1 MPPASPAPSKKVMP
15 RSTAPRISRIASGL
29 VPPFVS
35 PKRPLLPP
43 PSPMT
48 LETSPDWPRAT
59 YSMGNPHAFAII
71 AQALE
76 EPPPRCEFSRM
87 ASLPNRPKGR
97 SIKNLRMVWGFAS
110 RYRGHLAVAALALAI
125 AAGATVSIPWGF
137 KFVIDKGFG
146 PGAGNPHTIA
156 PWFERLL
163 GVVAVLALATA
174 TRYYFVSWIGERTV
188 ADIRLAVHRNLLR
201 LSPGFFEENRPAEIT
216 SRITVDTT
224 IIEQVVG
231 TTVSVALRNTVMG
244 LACVGILFALAPK
257 LAAMMLLGVPLVVAP
272 IIFLGR
278 KVRQVSTRSQD
289 RIADVGTVTSEVLGA
304 MKILQAFNQEGREA
318 SRFGQAV
325 ERVFATAKKR
335 MLLRAIMT
343 AIVIFMIFG
352 AITMVIWQGAI
363 DVAAGRITGGTIAAF
378 VLYGGLLAGAFGNL
392 SEVYCDLLRA
402 AGASERL
409 SELLEAQ
416 PDIHAPA
423 NPAKLPEPARGELAF
438 EQDTFHYPTRPETSA
453 LDGFDLVVRAR
464 ERLAV
469 VGPSGAG
476 KTTLFQLAER
486 FYDPQ
491 AGRILIDGVDLRD
504 ADPADVRQR
513 IAMVPQETVMFAA
526 SARDNLRYG
535 NWGATEEQ
543 LWQAA
548 RDANAE
554 DFLRALPQGLDTFMG
569 EGGARLSGGQRQRIA
584 IARALLRDAPLL
596 LLDEA
601 TSALDAESERLVQD
615 ALDRLMADRTT
626 IVIAHRL
633 ATVRAAD
640 RIVVM
645 DAGRIVEEGTHASLN
660 ARGGLYARLARLQ
673 FEDRAA

>member
-1 MPPASPAPSKKVMP
+1 M
-15 RSTAPRISRIASGL
+15 
-29 VPPFVS
+29 
-35 PKRPLLPP
+35 
-43 PSPMT
+43 
-48 LETSPDWPRAT
+48 
-59 YSMGNPHAFAII
+59 AI
-71 AQALE
+71 
-76 EPPPRCEFSRM
+76 PTT
-87 ASLPNRPKGR
+87 NRPKGR
-97 SIKNLRMVWGFAS
+97 SVRNLRMVWSFALH
-110 RYRGHLAVAALALAI
+110 YPAHIAVAGLALLV
-125 AAGATVSIPWGF
+125 AAGATSGVPYAF
-137 KFVIDKGFG
+137 KLIIDKGFAH
-146 PGAGNPHTIA
+146 GAGTTRDIA
-156 PWFERLL
+156 RWFEYLL
-163 GVVAVLALATA
+163 LVVGVLALATA
-174 TRYYFVSWIGERTV
+174 VRFYFVSWLGERTV

-216 SRITVDTT
+216 SRVTVDTT

-231 TTVSVALRNTVMG
+231 TTVSVALRNLILG
-244 LACVGILFALAPK
+244 IACVIILFTLAPK
-257 LAAMMLLGVPLVVAP
+257 LALSILMGAVVVVLPAAV
-272 IIFLGR
+272 LGR
-278 KVRQVSTRSQD
+278 RVRAISTRSQD

-304 MKILQAFNQEGREA
+304 MKIVQAFNQEGREA
-318 SRFGQAV
+318 TRFADAV
-325 ERVFATAKKR
+325 QRVFATAKR
-335 MLLRAIMT
+335 RILVRSMMT
-343 AIVIFMIFG
+343 AIVIFLIFG
-352 AITMVIWQGAI
+352 SITLVIWEGAI
-363 DVAAGRITGGTIAAF
+363 EVAAGRITGGTIAAF

-392 SEVYCDLLRA
+392 TEVYGDLLRA

-409 SELLEAQ
+409 SELLHAE
-416 PDIHAPA
+416 PEISAPA
-423 NPAKLPEPARGELAF
+423 NPARLPDPASGALEF
-438 EQDTFHYPTRPETSA
+438 EHVTFHYPTRPETSA
-453 LDGFDLVVRAR
+453 LNDFSLSVLPR
-464 ERLAV
+464 ERLAL

-476 KTTLFQLAER
+476 KTTIFQLAER

-491 AGRILIDGVDLRD
+491 AGRVLLDGVDLKD
-504 ADPADVRQR
+504 ADPADVRER
-513 IAMVPQETVMFAA
+513 IAIVPQETVIFAA

-535 NWGATEEQ
+535 NWNASEEQ

-554 DFLRALPQGLDTFMG
+554 EFLRGLPQGLDTYMG

-645 DAGRIVEEGTHASLN
+645 DQGSIVEEGTHASLN